1 MIKWLQRQSAAVR
14 VCFAFGYCAIYYGLH
29 FLSGVFSLD
38 TVTTVLVTVFPILYG
53 AATQLLFDPLL
64 SKPSRQTFQLMV
76 LPVVLLCVVLLFWQF
91 ETLICIAILLPIFMA
106 LGWFGQWIM
115 RVVLRKA
122 LVNATSDT
130 LNVSLL
136 LLPTLAVPLFG
147 QFEFPQAQMQ
157 VTTQFAIEAPK
168 DVVWA
173 NTIEIDEI
181 QAVER
186 VWTFSHNIL
195 GTPRPIDAVLVGD
208 VRKLRWTGGIVFE
221 EHLTA
226 LESNTSMTW
235 DFVFNAPETLIA
247 FDPHIAPQGGI
258 VNMQSG
264 SYHLTSL
271 PNGVTLL
278 TLETNYSIR
287 TPVNTYLAIWGEVFL
302 QDFHHAVL
310 SVIKTRSEKG

>member
-38 TVTTVLVTVFPILYG
+38 TVTTVLVTVFPVFYG
-53 AATQLLFDPLL
+53 AAAQLLFDPLL

-76 LPVVLLCVVLLFWQF
+76 LPVVLLCVILLFWQF

-106 LGWFGQWIM
+106 LGWCGQWIM

-136 LLPTLAVPLFG
+136 LLPILAVPLFG
-147 QFEFPQAQMQ
+147 LFEFPQ
-157 VTTQFAIEAPK
+157 
-168 DVVWA
+168 
-173 NTIEIDEI
+173 
-181 QAVER
+181 R

-235 DFVFNAPETLIA
+235 DFVFNAPETLTAI
-247 FDPHIAPQGGI
+247 DPHIAPQGGI

-271 PNGVTLL
+271 PNDVTSL

-287 TPVNTYLAIWGEVFL
+287 KPVNTYLAIWGEVFL

>member
-1 MIKWLQRQSAAVR
+1 M
-14 VCFAFGYCAIYYGLH
+14 
-29 FLSGVFSLD
+29 
-38 TVTTVLVTVFPILYG
+38 TVFPVFYG
-53 AATQLLFDPLL
+53 AAAQLLFDPLL

-76 LPVVLLCVVLLFWQF
+76 LPVVLLCVILLFWQF

-106 LGWFGQWIM
+106 LGWCGQWIM

-136 LLPTLAVPLFG
+136 LLPILAVPLFG
-147 QFEFPQAQMQ
+147 LFEFPQ
-157 VTTQFAIEAPK
+157 
-168 DVVWA
+168 
-173 NTIEIDEI
+173 
-181 QAVER
+181 R

-235 DFVFNAPETLIA
+235 DFVFNAPETLTAI
-247 FDPHIAPQGGI
+247 DPHIAPQGGI

-271 PNGVTLL
+271 PNDVTSL

>member
-1 MIKWLQRQSAAVR
+1 MR

-38 TVTTVLVTVFPILYG
+38 TVTTVLVTVFPVFYG
-53 AATQLLFDPLL
+53 AAAQLLFDPLL

-76 LPVVLLCVVLLFWQF
+76 LPVVLLCVILLFWQF

-106 LGWFGQWIM
+106 LGWCGQWIM

-136 LLPTLAVPLFG
+136 LLPILAVPLFG
-147 QFEFPQAQMQ
+147 LFEFSQ
-157 VTTQFAIEAPK
+157 
-168 DVVWA
+168 
-173 NTIEIDEI
+173 
-181 QAVER
+181 R

-235 DFVFNAPETLIA
+235 DFVFNAPETLTA

-271 PNGVTLL
+271 PNDVTSL

>member
-14 VCFAFGYCAIYYGLH
+14 VCFAFGYCAIYYGLYV
-29 FLSGVFSLD
+29 LSGVFSLD
-38 TVTTVLVTVFPILYG
+38 TVTTVLVTVFPVFYG
-53 AATQLLFDPLL
+53 AATQLLFDLLL
-64 SKPSRQTFQLMV
+64 SKPARQTFGLFA
-76 LPVVLLCVVLLFWQF
+76 LPVVLLCVALLLIEL
-91 ETLICIAILLPIFMA
+91 ETLICIAVLLPIFMV

-136 LLPTLAVPLFG
+136 LLPILAVPLFG
-147 QFEFPQAQMQ
+147 QLEFPQTQMR
-157 VTTQFAIEAPK
+157 VTTQIAIEAPQ
-168 DVVWA
+168 DVVWD
-173 NTIEIDEI
+173 NTVAISEI
-181 QAVER
+181 QSAER
-186 VWTFSHNIL
+186 ESTFSHNIL

-208 VRKLRWTGGIVFE
+208 VRKLRWTGGVVFE

-235 DFVFNAPETLIA
+235 NFVFNAPETLTA

-271 PNGVTLL
+271 PNDVTLL

-302 QDFHHAVL
+302 QDFHHTVL

>member
-1 MIKWLQRQSAAVR
+1 MASKAKRRCARVLCLWLLCDLLWIAFLVWRLFFGHRQ
-14 VCFAFGYCAIYYGLH
+14 
-29 FLSGVFSLD
+29 
-38 TVTTVLVTVFPILYG
+38 TVLVTVFPILYG

-64 SKPSRQTFQLMV
+64 TKSPRQTFRLLA
-76 LPVVLLCVVLLFWQF
+76 LPVVLLCAVLLLIQL
-91 ETLICIAILLPIFMA
+91 ETLICIAVLLPIFMA
-106 LGWFGQWIM
+106 LGWCGQWVM
-115 RVVLRKA
+115 RAVLRKA
-122 LVNATSDT
+122 LVDATSNT

-136 LLPTLAVPLFG
+136 LLPVFAVPLFG
-147 QFEFPQAQMQ
+147 QFEFPQAQMR
-157 VTTQFAIEAPK
+157 VMTQIAVEATQ
-168 DVVWA
+168 DVVWT
-173 NTIEIDEI
+173 NTIEISEI
-181 QAVER
+181 QPEER

-208 VRKLRWTGGIVFE
+208 VRKLRWTGGVVFE

-226 LESNTSMTW
+226 VESNTSMAW
-235 DFVFNAPETLIA
+235 DFVFNAPETLVA